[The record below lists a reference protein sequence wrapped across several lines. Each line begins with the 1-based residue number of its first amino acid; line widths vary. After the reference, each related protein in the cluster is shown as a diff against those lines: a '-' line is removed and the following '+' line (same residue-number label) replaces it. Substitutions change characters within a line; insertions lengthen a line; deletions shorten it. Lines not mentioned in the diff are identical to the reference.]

1 VSCACRTA
9 AADGGRR
16 LACFAHALQLVVPDG
31 MQSIAFARA
40 AIAKVC
46 KLSSL
51 VHQSA

>member
-1 VSCACRTA
+1 VLAELQQQMVAGAWRVLHMHCSLMSVMAC
-9 AADGGRR
+9 
-16 LACFAHALQLVVPDG
+16 
-31 MQSIAFARA
+31 IAFATA